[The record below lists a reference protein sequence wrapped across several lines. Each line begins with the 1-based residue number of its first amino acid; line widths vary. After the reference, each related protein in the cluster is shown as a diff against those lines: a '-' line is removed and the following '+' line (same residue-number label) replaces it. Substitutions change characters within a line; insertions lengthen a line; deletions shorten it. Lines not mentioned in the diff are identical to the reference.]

1 MAGENG
7 NKYIDIIKPVLT
19 EMDGTGNK
27 LYSKLSTLPYL
38 WMKLPQNLKI

>member
-19 EMDGTGNK
+19 EMDGTGK
-27 LYSKLSTLPYL
+27 RLDK
-38 WMKLPQNLKI
+38 K

>member
-19 EMDGTGNK
+19 EMAGTGRR
-27 LYSKLSTLPYL
+27 LSK
-38 WMKLPQNLKI
+38 K

>member
-27 LYSKLSTLPYL
+27 YYY
-38 WMKLPQNLKI
+38 QIR

>member
-19 EMDGTGNK
+19 EMDGTGN
-27 LYSKLSTLPYL
+27 TNH
-38 WMKLPQNLKI
+38 QIR

>member
-1 MAGENG
+1 M
-7 NKYIDIIKPVLT
+7 PVLT
-19 EMDGTGNK
+19 EMAGTGNK

>member
-19 EMDGTGNK
+19 EMDGTGYK
-27 LYSKLSTLPYL
+27 RT
-38 WMKLPQNLKI
+38 QTDH

>member
-19 EMDGTGNK
+19 DMAGTGK
-27 LYSKLSTLPYL
+27 RLDK
-38 WMKLPQNLKI
+38 K